1 MNVIIDPNNP
11 LLPPPNLSIESILQN
26 HAQGLNHFKAHIEAL
41 IQKVSEINQRI
52 EALRIEQER
61 QSVQLE
67 LNSGMIYA
75 LTNRV
80 VESTSHDKTCS
91 CGNLVESID
100 PSVTICQR
108 CHAEKWVEANT
119 KK

>member
-11 LLPPPNLSIESILQN
+11 LMPSQPSVEFILQN
-26 HAQGLNHFKAHIEAL
+26 HAQGLNHFKTHIENL
-41 IQKVSEINQRI
+41 IRKVNEINQRI